1 MTVAYPGKLNKSMS
15 VRDIFKQFVLSDREI
30 HLITSTAIAK
40 INNIAAKTIPILGQ
54 SSMINRK
61 NLKKAP

>member
-1 MTVAYPGKLNKSMS
+1 MTIAYPRKLNNSMT

-30 HLITSTAIAK
+30 HLTSTAIAK
-40 INNIAAKTIPILGQ
+40 INNIAAKTIPILLK
-54 SSMINRK
+54 SSMMNIK